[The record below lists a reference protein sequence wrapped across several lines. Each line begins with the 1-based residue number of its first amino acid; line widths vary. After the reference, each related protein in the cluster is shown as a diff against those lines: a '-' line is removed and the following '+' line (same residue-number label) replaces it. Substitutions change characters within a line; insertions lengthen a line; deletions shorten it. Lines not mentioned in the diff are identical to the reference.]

1 MCDEIIDEKKKKTV
15 PTSSNEKKVTC
26 KTQNL
31 YVLLAFFLIPIALLV
46 AVSIYCYPIKY
57 SN

>member
-1 MCDEIIDEKKKKTV
+1 MWWNYRRKKKTV

-31 YVLLAFFLIPIALLV
+31 YVLLVFFLIAIALLV
-46 AVSIYCYPIKY
+46 AVSVYCYPIKY
-57 SN
+57 